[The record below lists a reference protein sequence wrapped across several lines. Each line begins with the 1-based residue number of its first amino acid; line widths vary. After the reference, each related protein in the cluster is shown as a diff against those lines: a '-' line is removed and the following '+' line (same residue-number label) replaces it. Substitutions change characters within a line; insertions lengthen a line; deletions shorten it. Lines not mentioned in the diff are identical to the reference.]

1 MVLAELWLQDR
12 MRKNR
17 AKCFQKALAQAKA
30 EGCAEGFTDKWTR
43 GYAKGHERA
52 HAMGYDKY
60 DAEAY
65 AVGYAESVALIHPR
79 WEAWLRRREDAKA
92 KGIPF
97 DEPSPKAED

>member
-17 AKCFQKALAQAKA
+17 AKRFEKALAQARA
-30 EGCAEGFTDKWTR
+30 EGCAEGFTANWTNA
-43 GYAKGHERA
+43 YAKGHRQA

-65 AVGYAESVALIHPR
+65 AVGFAEDVALIHAR
-79 WEAWLRRREDAKA
+79 WTAWLHRREDAEA

-97 DEPSPKAED
+97 DEPSPKVDD

>member
-17 AKCFQKALAQAKA
+17 AKRFQKALAQAKA
-30 EGCAEGFTDKWTR
+30 EGCAEGFTTKWTR

-60 DAEAY
+60 DAEDY
-65 AVGYAESVALIHPR
+65 AVSYAEGVALIHPR
-79 WEAWLRRREDAKA
+79 WEAWLQRYDDAKA

-97 DEPSPKAED
+97 DEPRPDSKD

>member
-30 EGCAEGFTDKWTR
+30 EGCAEGFTGNWTR
-43 GYAKGHERA
+43 AYAKGHERA
-52 HAMGYDKY
+52 YAMGYDKY
-60 DAEAY
+60 KAEAY
-65 AVGYAESVALIHPR
+65 AVSYAEDVALTHLR
-79 WEAWLRRREDAKA
+79 WEAWLRRRDDAKA

-97 DEPSPKAED
+97 DEPHPNPID